1 MFFTKTA
8 EFVKKK
14 KKKKKKTVKSVKKKK
29 KKKKTVESVKKK
41 NDAEMLQLMRLK
53 DLE

>member
-1 MFFTKTA
+1 VFFTKTA

-29 KKKKTVESVKKK
+29 KKKKTVKSVKKK
-41 NDAEMLQLMRLK
+41 NNVEMLQLIRLK

>member
-29 KKKKTVESVKKK
+29 KKKKTVKSVKKK
-41 NDAEMLQLMRLK
+41 NNVEMLQLIRLK

>member
-1 MFFTKTA
+1 VTEDCK
-8 EFVKKK
+8 VCKKEEE
-14 KKKKKKTVKSVKKKK
+14 KKKTVK
-29 KKKKTVESVKKK
+29 SVKKK

>member
-1 MFFTKTA
+1 VFFTKTA

-29 KKKKTVESVKKK
+29 KKKKTVKSVKRK
-41 NDAEMLQLMRLK
+41 NNVEMLQLIRLK